1 MASYTVCLFQ
11 GVPMESPHA
20 LSVGTDRRLPLFT
33 KASWVRIFMR
43 HIGSGVPPSRRGEY
57 ILELSMTTLSTPC
70 PMDCPDTCALEVAVE
85 EGRIASI
92 RGAKDHPTTAG
103 FICSKV
109 AHFGRRVYH
118 SDRLLYP
125 MRRTGPK
132 GFGEFR
138 RISWEEA
145 VGEITSRFREII
157 SRWGAEPIL
166 PSHYAEVNGVVSDGS
181 LDSRY
186 C

>member
-1 MASYTVCLFQ
+1 
-11 GVPMESPHA
+11 
-20 LSVGTDRRLPLFT
+20 
-33 KASWVRIFMR
+33 MR

-57 ILELSMTTLSTPC
+57 ILELSMTTLTTTC
-70 PMDCPDTCALEVAVE
+70 PMDCPDTCALEVTVE

-109 AHFGRRVYH
+109 AHFDRRVYH

-132 GFGEFR
+132 GSGEFR
-138 RISWEEA
+138 RVSWEEA
-145 VGEITSRFREII
+145 IGEITSRVRKII
-157 SRWGAEPIL
+157 SRWGAEAIL
-166 PSHYAEVNGVVSDGS
+166 PYHYGGSKRLFIAVFLRDFYFFEVREVRRS
-181 LDSRY
+181 LAPWTVPLAAL
-186 C
+186 

>member
-1 MASYTVCLFQ
+1 
-11 GVPMESPHA
+11 
-20 LSVGTDRRLPLFT
+20 
-33 KASWVRIFMR
+33 
-43 HIGSGVPPSRRGEY
+43 
-57 ILELSMTTLSTPC
+57 MTTLSTTC

-92 RGAKDHPTTAG
+92 RGAKDHSTTAG

-109 AHFGRRVYH
+109 AHFDRRVYH

-125 MRRTGPK
+125 MRRTGLK
-132 GFGEFR
+132 GSGEFR

-157 SRWGAEPIL
+157 SRWGAEAIL
-166 PSHYAEVNGVVSDGS
+166 PYHYGGAKGFLSGGFLDRFYFVKTGGS
-181 LDSRY
+181 PLSRPPFAPPA
-186 C
+186 